1 MGRLRTGNRGRTR
14 PHLSKR
20 ATVFKAGET
29 YTLIIA
35 RSGSEG
41 ARKYSLPVVLTS
53 VVGLLGGV
61 LFLSFLFS
69 MLHYWWMA
77 ERTVHVVQL
86 ETEVARMR
94 QENAGL
100 RAVSGKLTDQISS
113 LEVTATR
120 LKFLSENDDDGMGGA
135 GGPGQAA
142 RPLLTLDHGDLLKR
156 FRTLDGRRM
165 TLESELR
172 RFQDYYTTRSILQ
185 SALPTVMPVR
195 GYPSGG
201 YGYRSDPFTG
211 NREFHP
217 GVDISAPRG
226 AKVVATSD
234 GEVTRAGWHHGY
246 GRLVSLRHRF
256 GIVTRYGHLA
266 EVNVK
271 VGQKVQRGDIVGYVG
286 STGRTT
292 GPHLHYE
299 IQLGSR
305 PLNPVRFFRY

>member
-1 MGRLRTGNRGRTR
+1 M
-14 PHLSKR
+14 
-20 ATVFKAGET
+20 FKAGDT

-35 RSGSEG
+35 RSGREG
-41 ARKYSLPVVLTS
+41 ARKYSLSVALTT
-53 VVGLLGGV
+53 VIGLLGGV

-69 MLHYWWMA
+69 MVHYWWMA
-77 ERTVHVVQL
+77 ERTVHVFEL
-86 ETEVARMR
+86 ESEVARMR

-100 RAVSGKLTDQISS
+100 RAVSGKLTDKISS

-120 LKFLSENDDDGMGGA
+120 LKFLSENDDDGFGGA
-135 GGPGQAA
+135 GGPAKVA
-142 RPLLTLDHGDLLKR
+142 RPLLTLDHRDLLKR

-172 RFQDYYTTRSILQ
+172 RLQDYYTTRSILQ
-185 SALPTVMPVR
+185 SALPTLMPVR
-195 GYPSGG
+195 GYPSGA
-201 YGYRSDPFTG
+201 YGYRKDPFTG

-234 GEVTRAGWHHGY
+234 GEVTQAGWHHGY
-246 GRLVSLRHRF
+246 GRLVTLRHRF
-256 GIVTRYGHLA
+256 GIVTRYGHLN
-266 EVNVK
+266 EINVK
-271 VGQKVQRGDIVGYVG
+271 LGQKVQRGDIVGYVG

-292 GPHLHYE
+292 GVHLHYE
-299 IQLGSR
+299 IQLGGR

>member
-1 MGRLRTGNRGRTR
+1 MVGLV
-14 PHLSKR
+14 PIVQKK
-20 ATVFKAGET
+20 AAVFKTGET

-35 RSGSEG
+35 RSGREG
-41 ARKYSLPVVLTS
+41 ARKYSLSVGLTT
-53 VVGLLGGV
+53 VIGLLGGV
-61 LFLSFLFS
+61 LFFSFLFS
-69 MLHYWWMA
+69 TLHYWWMA
-77 ERTVHVVQL
+77 ERTVHVYEL
-86 ETEVARMR
+86 EADVARMR

-100 RAVSGKLTDQISS
+100 RAVSGKLTDKISS

-120 LKFLSENDDDGMGGA
+120 LKFLSENDADGFGGA
-135 GGPGQAA
+135 GGPARVA

-172 RFQDYYTTRSILQ
+172 RLPDSYTTRSILQ
-185 SALPTVMPVR
+185 SALPTLMPVR
-195 GYPSGG
+195 GYPSDGF
-201 YGYRSDPFTG
+201 GYRSDPFTG
-211 NREFHP
+211 KREFHP

-234 GEVTRAGWHHGY
+234 GEVTHAGWHHGY
-246 GRLVSLRHRF
+246 GRLVNLRHRF

-266 EVNVK
+266 EINVK

-292 GPHLHYE
+292 GVHLHYE
-299 IQLGSR
+299 IQLGGR

>member
-1 MGRLRTGNRGRTR
+1 M
-14 PHLSKR
+14 
-20 ATVFKAGET
+20 FKSGGS

-35 RSGSEG
+35 RSGREG
-41 ARKYSLPVVLTS
+41 ARTYSLPVLLTT
-53 VVGLLGGV
+53 VIGLLGGV

-77 ERTVHVVQL
+77 ERTHHVLEL

-100 RAVSGKLTDQISS
+100 RAISGKLTDKISS

-120 LKFLSENDDDGMGGA
+120 LKFLSEDDEDGFGGA
-135 GGPGQAA
+135 GGPARVA

-172 RFQDYYTTRSILQ
+172 RLQDYYTTRSILQ
-185 SALPTVMPVR
+185 SALPTLMPVR
-195 GYPSGG
+195 GYPSDG
-201 YGYRSDPFTG
+201 YGYRRDPFTG
-211 NREFHP
+211 EREFHP

-234 GEVTRAGWHHGY
+234 GEVTQAGWHHGY

-256 GIVTRYGHLA
+256 GIVTGTSVPRAAPPAFISTTRFNSAAVPWTPSASSDTNSGSSAVIFFAARFGESSPRLRPVFPVAHLPFPR
-266 EVNVK
+266 ED
-271 VGQKVQRGDIVGYVG
+271 G
-286 STGRTT
+286 
-292 GPHLHYE
+292 
-299 IQLGSR
+299 
-305 PLNPVRFFRY
+305 